1 VLLALVATVSLFA
14 AWSVGTKDVAAY
26 AVSYRSMNEV
36 LANYRRASDFDLR
49 TLFPNAGFVRT
60 EISAL
65 AGIGQL
71 PEIRAAKPVAGRQ
84 S

>member
-1 VLLALVATVSLFA
+1 
-14 AWSVGTKDVAAY
+14 
-26 AVSYRSMNEV
+26 MNEV